1 MQANDG
7 LDANQ
12 RWISDITRISSPRWS
27 RRIQDQQAVIET
39 AMLNEKVRTKD
50 LQIQKM
56 EKETS
61 KLGKTRKRWILLNS
75 CLKISWKWVNMM
87 RRQSLKLYIS
97 ANIETWDGRSISKTS
112 VVVI

>member
-39 AMLNEKVRTKD
+39 AMLNEKDGKRD
-50 LQIQKM
+50 LKVGENQKEVDLAQFLLEDIM
-56 EKETS
+56 EM
-61 KLGKTRKRWILLNS
+61 G
-75 CLKISWKWVNMM
+75 
-87 RRQSLKLYIS
+87 
-97 ANIETWDGRSISKTS
+97 
-112 VVVI
+112 